1 MNENSKKISIFD
13 LDGTLT
19 KSDTYLPYLIGFLK
33 RNPKRWLKASILPIA
48 VVMFYLKIHD
58 NQWLKTIFL
67 KVILGGETKKNILAW
82 NKIFLD
88 RLFTEGL
95 REDIVTIL
103 KSRQNAGD
111 IIVLSTASLDIY
123 VPDIQN
129 WFSINHLI
137 CTNTLWQ
144 DDCLTGELDGNNCYG
159 LEKLARVKS
168 YMEKHNISGE
178 VSVYSDHASDWPIM
192 SYADKAYAVYPTK
205 RMRIIALDN
214 NIEIIEK

>member
-33 RNPKRWLKASILPIA
+33 RNPKRWLKASILPFA
-48 VVMFYLKIHD
+48 AVMFYLKIHD

-67 KVILGGETKKNILAW
+67 KVILGGETKANILAW

-103 KSRQNAGD
+103 KKRQNAGD
-111 IIVLSTASLDIY
+111 IILLSTASLDIY

-168 YMEKHNISGE
+168 YMRKHNISGE

-192 SYADKAYAVYPTK
+192 NYADKAYAVYPTK

>member
-33 RNPKRWLKASILPIA
+33 RNPKRWLKASILPFA

-67 KVILGGETKKNILAW
+67 KVILGGETKDNILAW

-88 RLFTEGL
+88 KLFTEGL

-103 KSRQNAGD
+103 KKKQNAGD
-111 IIVLSTASLDIY
+111 IILLSTASLDIY

-168 YMEKHNISGE
+168 YMRKHNISGE
-178 VSVYSDHASDWPIM
+178 ISVYSDHASDWPIM
-192 SYADKAYAVYPTK
+192 NYADKAYAVYPTK

>member
-33 RNPKRWLKASILPIA
+33 RNPKRWLKASILPFA
-48 VVMFYLKIHD
+48 AVMFYLKIHD

-67 KVILGGETKKNILAW
+67 KVILGGETKDNILAW

-88 RLFTEGL
+88 KLFTEGL

-103 KSRQNAGD
+103 KKRQNAGD
-111 IIVLSTASLDIY
+111 IILLSTASLDIY

-168 YMEKHNISGE
+168 YMRKHNISGE

-192 SYADKAYAVYPTK
+192 NYADKAYAVYPTK

>member
-33 RNPKRWLKASILPIA
+33 RNPKRWLKASILPFA
-48 VVMFYLKIHD
+48 AVMFYLKIHD

-67 KVILGGETKKNILAW
+67 KVILGGETKDNILAW

-88 RLFTEGL
+88 NLFTEGL

-103 KSRQNAGD
+103 KKRQNAGD
-111 IIVLSTASLDIY
+111 IILLSTASLDIY

-168 YMEKHNISGE
+168 YMRKHNISGE

-192 SYADKAYAVYPTK
+192 NYADKAYAVYPTK

>member
-33 RNPKRWLKASILPIA
+33 RNPKRWLKASILPFA
-48 VVMFYLKIHD
+48 AVMFYLKIHD

-67 KVILGGETKKNILAW
+67 KVILGGETKANILAW

-103 KSRQNAGD
+103 KKRQNAGD
-111 IIVLSTASLDIY
+111 IILLSTASLDIY

-168 YMEKHNISGE
+168 YMRKHNISGE

-192 SYADKAYAVYPTK
+192 NYADKAYAVYPTK
-205 RMRIIALDN
+205 RMRTIALDN

>member
-19 KSDTYLPYLIGFLK
+19 KSDTYLPYLVGFLK
-33 RNPKRWLKASILPIA
+33 RNPKRWLKASILPFA
-48 VVMFYLKIHD
+48 AVMFYLKIHD

-67 KVILGGETKKNILAW
+67 KVILGGETKDNILAW

-88 RLFTEGL
+88 KLFTKGL

-103 KSRQNAGD
+103 KKRQNAGD
-111 IIVLSTASLDIY
+111 IILLSTASLDIY

-168 YMEKHNISGE
+168 YMRKHNISGE

-192 SYADKAYAVYPTK
+192 NYADKAYAVYPTK

>member
-19 KSDTYLPYLIGFLK
+19 KSDTYLPYLVGFLK
-33 RNPKRWLKASILPIA
+33 RNPKRWLKASILPFA

-67 KVILGGETKKNILAW
+67 KIILGGETKDNILAW

-88 RLFTEGL
+88 KLFTKGL

-103 KSRQNAGD
+103 KKRQNAGD
-111 IIVLSTASLDIY
+111 IILLSTASLDIY

-168 YMEKHNISGE
+168 YMRKHNISGE

-192 SYADKAYAVYPTK
+192 NYADKAYAVYPTK